1 MAVSVSGSW
10 IPMVSGVLALSGQP
24 APPNPPS
31 AGAGIP
37 RAPASASPPSPWR
50 ESRGMTEDV
59 PRGQHQTPAYR
70 RPPGS
75 PARAARAPYHVRNG
89 RLVFGVAAD
98 RDRSP
103 SRRWAD
109 VGYVGWA
116 LPASV
121 GLVQLARGTPRRL
134 PGLRVNLDAVVIAG
148 SLLFA
153 SWTLVLQSA
162 LSRSHEGPWAKA
174 VAVMYPLSDAVIATM
189 VWLWGVARRSADV
202 GHGCGCAAEDS
213 TGSGCCRN
221 RRLGHSLRSSSAS
234 DC

>member
-1 MAVSVSGSW
+1 M
-10 IPMVSGVLALSGQP
+10 
-24 APPNPPS
+24 
-31 AGAGIP
+31 
-37 RAPASASPPSPWR
+37 
-50 ESRGMTEDV
+50 
-59 PRGQHQTPAYR
+59 
-70 RPPGS
+70 
-75 PARAARAPYHVRNG
+75 PYHVRNG
-89 RLVFGVAAD
+89 RLVFGVAVD

-174 VAVMYPLSDAVIATM
+174 VAVMYPLSDAVIAAM
-189 VWLWGVARRSADV
+189 VLAVGSRSAV
-202 GHGCGCAAEDS
+202 SRGRPWVRLCGCAAEDL